1 MARKKNLSSSAS
13 SSVENSL
20 SKKRP
25 EWDDYFME
33 LAKLVAT
40 RSTCLRREV
49 GAVLVKDKRIL
60 ATGYNGAPRGMNHC
74 LEIGCLRDQ
83 LGIPSGTR
91 AELCRA
97 VHAEQNAIIQCAIYG
112 VSSEGST
119 IFVTHQPCT
128 ICTKILIN
136 AGVKRIVYE
145 NPYPDE
151 FAQQLLKE
159 AGVKVEQWQ
168 KRK

>member
-1 MARKKNLSSSAS
+1 
-13 SSVENSL
+13 
-20 SKKRP
+20 
-25 EWDDYFME
+25 ME

-151 FAQQLLKE
+151 FSQQLLKE